1 MRSVSIVVGI
11 IVAGVLW
18 GCATGSPR
26 VSSPAPDSPPSAAMN
41 PSSEVLDT
49 IVDGSRVYLD
59 TEVDRPALAIF
70 DSAPPKYPAEL
81 KLVGIPGH
89 VEVRMVVDTSGS
101 VEVGTIH
108 IILSNH
114 PAFTA
119 AVREELPKQRFLPA
133 ERGGRRVRMW
143 AQMAFDFKTAPP

>member
-1 MRSVSIVVGI
+1 MS
-11 IVAGVLW
+11 
-18 GCATGSPR
+18 
-26 VSSPAPDSPPSAAMN
+26 PDS
-41 PSSEVLDT
+41 EILDT

-59 TEVDRPALAIF
+59 TEVDLPALAIF
-70 DSAPPKYPAEL
+70 ASEAPRYPTEL
-81 KLVGIPGH
+81 RRVGIPGH

-108 IILSNH
+108 IIVSNH

-119 AVREELPKQRFLPA
+119 AVRDELRTQRFLPA

-143 AQMAFDFKTAPP
+143 ARMAFDFKTAPP